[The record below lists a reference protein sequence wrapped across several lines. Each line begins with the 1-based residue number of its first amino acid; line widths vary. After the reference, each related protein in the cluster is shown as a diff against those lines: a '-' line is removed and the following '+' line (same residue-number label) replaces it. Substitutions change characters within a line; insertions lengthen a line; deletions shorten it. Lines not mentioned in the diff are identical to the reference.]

1 MQEKMVGNSQFEKL
15 DSIKK
20 WVGFKSCST
29 FAIFSILLSG
39 WDVIIY
45 IFFPQQMFE
54 VKFSIKFFIIPEVRD

>member
-1 MQEKMVGNSQFEKL
+1 MVGNTQFEKP
-15 DSIKK
+15 DNIKK

-45 IFFPQQMFE
+45 IFFPN
-54 VKFSIKFFIIPEVRD
+54 KCLK